1 MGKLIGVA
9 QFALPELI
17 IAKNF
22 DSEFTNFADAKKSR
36 CEATNLHYNKRA
48 RHHWAKKMNKPV
60 EKLARAAGF
69 HEAGQPFTI
78 GAVGKRSGGDDKSKP
93 VIIKK
98 YANRRLYNTETSSYV
113 TLEDLGEM
121 VRSERD
127 FLVYDAKTGEDL
139 THSVLTQIIVE
150 EEGKTGSNLLPIGFL
165 RQLIRFYGHS
175 IEQLVPKYLEFSLA
189 SLTREQEK
197 YRKQFSD
204 AFGAGAF
211 EAMQEQAR
219 QNMALF
225 ERAFAMFAPFAK
237 LEPPRIEEEK
247 KTTPDKPEAAKTTT
261 ASEIAELKSQLAAMQ
276 AQLDRLSRATPGRE

>member
-1 MGKLIGVA
+1 MSKAAEKLPQVSAGVA
-9 QFALPELI
+9 DC
-17 IAKNF
+17 AKP
-22 DSEFTNFADAKKSR
+22 
-36 CEATNLHYNKRA
+36 L
-48 RHHWAKKMNKPV
+48 
-60 EKLARAAGF
+60 KLAASAK
-69 HEAGQPFTI
+69 A
-78 GAVGKRSGGDDKSKP
+78 SSDDGKSKP

-127 FLVYDAKTGEDL
+127 FLVYDAKSGEDL

-150 EEGKTGSNLLPIGFL
+150 EEGKSGSNLLPIGFL

-175 IEQLVPKYLEFSLA
+175 IEQIVPKYLEFSLE

-197 YRKQFSD
+197 YRKQFTD
-204 AFGAGAF
+204 TFGAAAF

-225 ERAFAMFAPFAK
+225 ERAFAMFAPFG
-237 LEPPRIEEEK
+237 
-247 KTTPDKPEAAKTTT
+247 KPEDINAKEEAPAEPKPEPVSAATS
-261 ASEIAELKSQLAAMQ
+261 AEIAELK
-276 AQLDRLSRATPGRE
+276 AQLTSVQDQLERLSKSASSQGAGTQPCADSTSQIAAGKCTD

>member
-1 MGKLIGVA
+1 M
-9 QFALPELI
+9 
-17 IAKNF
+17 
-22 DSEFTNFADAKKSR
+22 
-36 CEATNLHYNKRA
+36 
-48 RHHWAKKMNKPV
+48 
-60 EKLARAAGF
+60 EKLSQGSAGF
-69 HEAGQPFTI
+69 CESAQPLKLSST
-78 GAVGKRSGGDDKSKP
+78 GKGKGDPAKLKP

-139 THSVLTQIIVE
+139 THTVLTQIIVE

-175 IEQLVPKYLEFSLA
+175 IEQLVPKYLEFSLET
-189 SLTREQEK
+189 LTREQEK
-197 YRKQFSD
+197 YRRQFTD
-204 AFGAGAF
+204 TFGAAAF

-237 LEPPRIEEEK
+237 PEDGQASAEK
-247 KTTPDKPEAAKTTT
+247 PGQPKAEGPGTSTS
-261 ASEIAELKSQLAAMQ
+261 SEIAELKAQLTSVQ
-276 AQLDRLSRATPGRE
+276 AQLERLSKSASESEKS

>member
-1 MGKLIGVA
+1 
-9 QFALPELI
+9 
-17 IAKNF
+17 
-22 DSEFTNFADAKKSR
+22 
-36 CEATNLHYNKRA
+36 
-48 RHHWAKKMNKPV
+48 MNKPV
-60 EKLARAAGF
+60 EKLSRATGL
-69 HEAGQPFTI
+69 HEVGQPFTM
-78 GAVGKRSGGDDKSKP
+78 AVGGKKSDAGDKSKP

-150 EEGKTGSNLLPIGFL
+150 EEGKSGSNLLPIGFL

-189 SLTREQEK
+189 TLTREQEK
-197 YRKQFSD
+197 YRKQFTD
-204 AFGAGAF
+204 TFGAAAF

-219 QNMALF
+219 QNMAIF
-225 ERAFAMFAPFAK
+225 ERAFAMFAPFSK
-237 LEPPRIEEEK
+237 VETRSEEEK
-247 KTTPDKPEAAKTTT
+247 TPPETPEPVNSAT
-261 ASEIAELKSQLAAMQ
+261 SREIAELKAQLSAMQ
-276 AQLDRLSRATPGRE
+276 AQLDRLSKSASTGE

>member
-1 MGKLIGVA
+1 
-9 QFALPELI
+9 
-17 IAKNF
+17 
-22 DSEFTNFADAKKSR
+22 
-36 CEATNLHYNKRA
+36 
-48 RHHWAKKMNKPV
+48 MNKPV
-60 EKLARAAGF
+60 ERLSRASGFNEGEQPFKVAAGD
-69 HEAGQPFTI
+69 
-78 GAVGKRSGGDDKSKP
+78 KRPDRADKSKP

-150 EEGKTGSNLLPIGFL
+150 EEGKSRSNLLPIGFL

-189 SLTREQEK
+189 TLTREQEK
-197 YRKQFSD
+197 YRKQFTD
-204 AFGAGAF
+204 AFGAAAF

-219 QNMALF
+219 QNMAIF
-225 ERAFAMFAPFAK
+225 ERAFAMFAPFSK
-237 LEPPRIEEEK
+237 IEPRTEDEK
-247 KTTPDKPEAAKTTT
+247 KSAPEKAEPAN
-261 ASEIAELKSQLAAMQ
+261 ASTSEEIAELKAQVAAMQ
-276 AQLDRLSRATPGRE
+276 AQIDRLSKSKAAGD

>member
-1 MGKLIGVA
+1 VN
-9 QFALPELI
+9 EW
-17 IAKNF
+17 
-22 DSEFTNFADAKKSR
+22 
-36 CEATNLHYNKRA
+36 AT
-48 RHHWAKKMNKPV
+48 MNKPE
-60 EKLARAAGF
+60 EKLSRGGRF
-69 HEAGQPFTI
+69 QENGQPFTVNP
-78 GAVGKRSGGDDKSKP
+78 AGKKASAADKSKP

-139 THSVLTQIIVE
+139 THTVLTQIIVE

-175 IEQLVPKYLEFSLA
+175 IEQLVPKYLEYSLS

-197 YRKQFSD
+197 YRKQFTG
-204 AFGAGAF
+204 AFGNVAF

-219 QNMALF
+219 QNMAIF
-225 ERAFAMFAPFAK
+225 ERAFSIFAPFSKVETRA
-237 LEPPRIEEEK
+237 EE
-247 KTTPDKPEAAKTTT
+247 DKPPQPKPEESVSTS
-261 ASEIAELKSQLAAMQ
+261 SEIAELKAQLSAMQ
-276 AQLDRLSRATPGRE
+276 AQIDRLSRTQKDGA

>member
-1 MGKLIGVA
+1 M
-9 QFALPELI
+9 
-17 IAKNF
+17 
-22 DSEFTNFADAKKSR
+22 
-36 CEATNLHYNKRA
+36 HYDRGQYKRVGDT
-48 RHHWAKKMNKPV
+48 MNKPA
-60 EKLARAAGF
+60 EKPTPGGGF
-69 HEAGQPFTI
+69 QESGKPFTLS
-78 GAVGKRSGGDDKSKP
+78 AVGKKAAANSDKSKP

-150 EEGKTGSNLLPIGFL
+150 VEGKTGSNLLPIGFL

-189 SLTREQEK
+189 TLTREQEK
-197 YRKQFSD
+197 YRKQFTD
-204 AFGAGAF
+204 TFGNAAF

-219 QNMALF
+219 QNMAIF
-225 ERAFAMFAPFAK
+225 ERAFALFAPFSK
-237 LEPPRIEEEK
+237 LKSRPEEEK
-247 KTTPDKPEAAKTTT
+247 AAQQKPEESAAI
-261 ASEIAELKSQLAAMQ
+261 SPEIAELKAQLSAMQ
-276 AQLDRLSRATPGRE
+276 AQLDRLSKTPPQKDDAS

>member
-1 MGKLIGVA
+1 
-9 QFALPELI
+9 
-17 IAKNF
+17 
-22 DSEFTNFADAKKSR
+22 
-36 CEATNLHYNKRA
+36 
-48 RHHWAKKMNKPV
+48 MNKPA
-60 EKLARAAGF
+60 EKLTQVPVTVYEAAQPLTLAATGKG
-69 HEAGQPFTI
+69 AGDS
-78 GAVGKRSGGDDKSKP
+78 GKAKP

-150 EEGKTGSNLLPIGFL
+150 EEGKSGSNLLPIGFL

-175 IEQLVPKYLEFSLA
+175 IEQLVPKYLEFSLET
-189 SLTREQEK
+189 LTREQEK
-197 YRKQFSD
+197 YRKQFTD
-204 AFGAGAF
+204 ALGTAALGTAAF

-225 ERAFAMFAPFAK
+225 ERAFSMFAPFAK
-237 LEPPRIEEEK
+237 PEEGQ
-247 KTTPDKPEAAKTTT
+247 PGAAKPAPAKPGVAAT
-261 ASEIAELKSQLAAMQ
+261 ATSAEIAELKAQLSSVQ
-276 AQLDRLSRATPGRE
+276 AQLERMSKPAPSGEGES